1 MEISDYQIFVEDLE
15 SRLHRLQN
23 EYIHSQDPNAL
34 LLGPLLALTMLVKQG
49 SLEFAQDRYSS
60 MMGGPQWK
68 IADDHLLDLRAEV
81 EFMLAGPLVYNKRK
95 TA

>member
-1 MEISDYQIFVEDLE
+1 MEISDYQTYVADLE
-15 SRLHRLQN
+15 SRLHRLQD
-23 EYIHSQDPNAL
+23 EYINSRDPNAL
-34 LLGPLLALTMLVKQG
+34 LLGPLLALTMLVQQN

-81 EFMLAGPLVYNKRK
+81 EFMLAGPLVFNKRQW
-95 TA
+95 A